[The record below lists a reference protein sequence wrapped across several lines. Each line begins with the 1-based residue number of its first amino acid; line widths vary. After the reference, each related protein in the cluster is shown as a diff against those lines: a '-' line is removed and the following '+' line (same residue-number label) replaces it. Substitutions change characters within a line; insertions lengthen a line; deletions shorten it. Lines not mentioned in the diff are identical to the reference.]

1 MLEGSPDD
9 MMGIGKNSLRDGA
22 GGRGLCHLGKGA
34 GVVMVE
40 SMRRMVLLMLG
51 WGVAQAYA
59 AFELQRVP
67 TPLDVE
73 AMQTMGWRA
82 AAEELEVV
90 LAETWKPSHIA
101 QAGSSSNPTFQQWL
115 RLAQW
120 ARLLGTTEPE
130 ALRSWMAR
138 RVMKA
143 PDDGSWSVVGPG
155 MARPEQAGLGVQELP
170 LRWPMPPEIAVALLP
185 EGYVMSEGEMSGRLS
200 PALALE
206 LANDPV
212 FLEEFFRELSPDD
225 LAPGVLMRLQELRAQ
240 FPGAWPEYCSLMLAL
255 AMVYDQQMPEFWP
268 HHQVSGS
275 AVPRSDACVV
285 ALFDYFYRANE
296 VRRTEHDLRRLG
308 VGELKFVV
316 DAPVEVSELEW
327 AAKNVRT
334 AKGQFE
340 KVFEMVSYDHER
352 VKRAEFEWPADADYR
367 LATILGRGGICT
379 DQAYFA
385 SLAGKAKGIPT
396 LYFAGQGKD
405 GGHAWFGFLRGGGRW
420 EMDAGRYLN
429 QNYTTG
435 LALDPQTWMPISDH
449 ELLYLSK
456 TEAASSAAQAARADL
471 AMTEV
476 FLRRGDLASAE
487 ASSESAWRAAQD
499 YLPAW
504 ELRGRVLAES
514 GNEEK
519 LREFYTQGVNYF
531 RRNEGM
537 RVRFQSKLADLARS
551 GGDHAAARQLEARM
565 VRENRR
571 ERVDLSATAGGEVLN
586 RLLAEE
592 DYVAAM
598 REYSSLVRRL
608 GRTGGG
614 SFFYEVVRPF
624 VGQLREL
631 GRDEDA
637 ERAVREARRIM
648 PMEEGTILAK
658 EFADLAEQK

>member
-1 MLEGSPDD
+1 MLG
-9 MMGIGKNSLRDGA
+9 
-22 GGRGLCHLGKGA
+22 
-34 GVVMVE
+34 
-40 SMRRMVLLMLG
+40 SMRRMILLMLILG
-51 WGVAQAYA
+51 ASQAFA
-59 AFELQRVP
+59 AFDVQRVP
-67 TPLDVE
+67 TPLDTQ

-82 AAEELEVV
+82 AAEELEAALVV
-90 LAETWKPSHIA
+90 TWKPSHFA

-120 ARLLGTTEPE
+120 TRLLAMTEPE
-130 ALRSWMAR
+130 ALRSWMSR
-138 RVMKA
+138 RVMKTS
-143 PDDGSWSVVGPG
+143 DDGSWTVVGPG
-155 MARPEQAGLGVQELP
+155 LARPEGAGLVDELP
-170 LRWPMPPEIAVALLP
+170 PNWPIPPEIAGALLP
-185 EGYVMSEGEMSGRLS
+185 VGYVLMEGEMGERLS

-206 LANDPV
+206 LANDPA
-212 FLEEFFRELSPDD
+212 FLEEFFRELSPEDY
-225 LAPGVLMRLQELRAQ
+225 APGVLIRLQELRVR
-240 FPGAWPEYCSLMLAL
+240 FPAAWPEYRSLILAL

-268 HHQVSGS
+268 HHQVASN
-275 AVPRSDACVV
+275 AVPRDGAGVT

-296 VRRTEHDLRRLG
+296 ARRTENDLRRLG

-334 AKGQFE
+334 GKGQFN

-352 VKRAEFEWPADADYR
+352 AKQAQYVWPEGTDYR
-367 LATILGRGGICT
+367 LETILGRGGICT

-405 GGHAWFGFLRGGGRW
+405 GGHAWFGFLQGGGRW
-420 EMDAGRYLN
+420 EMNAGRYLN
-429 QNYTTG
+429 QNYTMG
-435 LALDPQTWMPISDH
+435 LALDPQTWLPISDH

-456 TEAASSAAQAARADL
+456 TKAASPAAQAARADL

-487 ASSESAWRAAQD
+487 ALSESAWRAAQD

-519 LREFYTQGVNYF
+519 LRDFYSQGVNYF

-571 ERVDLSATAGGEVLN
+571 ERVDLSTTAGGEVLT
-586 RLLAEE
+586 RLLGEG

-608 GRTGGG
+608 GKNGGG
-614 SFFYEVVRPF
+614 SFFYEIVRPF
-624 VGQLREL
+624 VGRLRKL

-637 ERAVREARRIM
+637 ERALREARRIM

-658 EFADLAEQK
+658 DFAELAQKK

>member
-1 MLEGSPDD
+1 MV
-9 MMGIGKNSLRDGA
+9 IGKNRLRDGV
-22 GGRGLCHLGKGA
+22 GERGLCHLGKGV
-34 GVVMVE
+34 GLVMVGG
-40 SMRRMVLLMLG
+40 MRRMFLLMLG
-51 WGVAQAYA
+51 WGVSQAIA
-59 AFELQRVP
+59 AFDVQRVP
-67 TPLDVE
+67 TPLDAQ

-82 AAEELEVV
+82 AAEELEAVLVV
-90 LAETWKPSHIA
+90 TWKPSHFA

-120 ARLLGTTEPE
+120 ARLLGMTEPE

-138 RVMKA
+138 RVVKTS
-143 PDDGSWSVVGPG
+143 DNGSWSVVGPG
-155 MARPEQAGLGVQELP
+155 LARPEVSGLAAGELP
-170 LRWPMPPEIAVALLP
+170 PNWSIPPVIAGALWP
-185 EGYVMSEGEMSGRLS
+185 EGYVLSEGEMGERLS

-206 LANDPV
+206 LANDPA
-212 FLEEFFRELSPDD
+212 FLEEFFRELSPEDY
-225 LAPGVLMRLQELRAQ
+225 APGVLLRLQELRAQ
-240 FPGAWPEYCSLMLAL
+240 LPAAWPEYRSLMLAL

-268 HHQVSGS
+268 HHQVASN
-275 AVPRSDACVV
+275 AVPRDGAGVTS
-285 ALFDYFYRANE
+285 LFDYFYRANE
-296 VRRTEHDLRRLG
+296 ARRTEHDLRGLG

-334 AKGQFE
+334 AKSQFA

-352 VKRAEFEWPADADYR
+352 AKQAEYVWPEGTDYR

-420 EMDAGRYLN
+420 EMDAGRYLR

-435 LALDPQTWMPISDH
+435 LALDPQTWLPISDH
-449 ELLYLSK
+449 ELLFLSK
-456 TEAASSAAQAARADL
+456 TEAASPSMQAARVDL
-471 AMTEV
+471 AMTEL

-487 ASSESAWRAAQD
+487 LTSESAWRAAQD
-499 YLPAW
+499 YLAAW
-504 ELRGRVLAES
+504 ELRERVLAES
-514 GNEEK
+514 GSGDK
-519 LREFYTQGVNYF
+519 LREFYGQGVNYF

-537 RVRFQSKLADLARS
+537 RVRFQSKLAELART
-551 GGDHAAARQLEARM
+551 GGDHAAARELEARM

-586 RLLAEE
+586 RLLGEG

-598 REYSSLVRRL
+598 REYSSLTRRL

-614 SFFYEVVRPF
+614 SFFYEIVQPF
-624 VGQLREL
+624 VGRLRQL

-637 ERAVREARRIM
+637 ERALREARRVM
-648 PMEEGTILAK
+648 PMEAGSILAR
-658 EFADLAEQK
+658 EFAELAAGA